1 MSTVLAFR
9 KQRQEDHLKFKD
21 SLVYIGSSRL
31 DGYRVG
37 FCLKRQRHKE

>member
-1 MSTVLAFR
+1 MSAVLAFK

-31 DGYRVG
+31 DGYMVG
-37 FCLKRQRHKE
+37 FCLKKERHKE

>member
-1 MSTVLAFR
+1 MSAVLAFR
-9 KQRQEDHLKFKD
+9 KQRQFKD

-37 FCLKRQRHKE
+37 FCLKRQKHKE